1 MDVWKG
7 TVVQRKRI
15 RISQLHYGGHPCE
28 GAPGGVRE
36 EKGRSV
42 STMSGLHTLWLMIC
56 DEGESHEGE
65 EREEGWGKQQGKGKG
80 IEGDFITWQ
89 HLLNYALCRTKIRS
103 CAWLQSRR
111 HVRSLDESSISWQS
125 LEDERRKRSSC
136 PFATLAMDRV
146 FIHCFAN
153 VFLILFYFSPFLL
166 AQSDIKTGGLAF
178 W

>member
-36 EKGRSV
+36 ENSRSI
-42 STMSGLHTLWLMIC
+42 SIMSGLHTLWLMIC

-65 EREEGWGKQQGKGKG
+65 EREDVWGKQQGKGKG
-80 IEGDFITWQ
+80 IEGDFRTWQ
-89 HLLNYALCRTKIRS
+89 HLLIYALCRTKIRS
-103 CAWLQSRR
+103 SSWLQSQR
-111 HVRSLDESSISWQS
+111 HVRSPDESSISRES
-125 LEDERRKRSSC
+125 LGDERRKRSAC
-136 PFATLAMDRV
+136 PFATPAMD

-153 VFLILFYFSPFLL
+153 DFLFLFYFSPFLL